1 MAKNTLKDLRDHL
14 FETLEDLREHPDK
27 PVDSDQLRLKIEKAK
42 AVSMISGAIVETAKL
57 QIKAHEVMGSALDA
71 GENFFP
77 ITEEERAD
85 RAGRDI
91 RLLQSKPGNG
101 RPA

>member
-14 FETLEDLREHPDK
+14 FETLEDLREHPDT
-27 PVDSDQLRLKIEKAK
+27 PVDADKLRLKIEKAK

-57 QIKAHEVMGSALDA
+57 QIKAHEVLGSAMDG

-77 ITEEERAD
+77 ISEEDRAD
-85 RAGRDI
+85 SAARELR
-91 RLLQSKPGNG
+91 RLQSPKHEN
-101 RPA
+101 